1 MEEDIQRKDG
11 VDYINLSIINIMSNE
26 VKEELD
32 KYGVLWY
39 KKKLN
44 PDQVKYHQKHM
55 NKATFIK
62 YSPEMKIE
70 GEYLYTKGFGQDLE
84 NYDTDSKIYKD
95 GIVYALKAI
104 KELNDKGIYHGDI
117 LSGHEGTDIQ
127 DKNIVYDGSEYRLI
141 DFGPRTEKKTLEP
154 MKVNQ
159 NMNPNRPKPT
169 GMKADAEDPLEQEK
183 NLLINYNKTAKLR
196 KHEEEQKIRRQEN
209 MRKAR
214 EARRQSMRKGS
225 NKKVRRQ
232 QSFVMDIDD
241 IDDSDDEMPFNVGNI
256 PFSLGTNRK
265 GGKKRRRRTK
275 KKRKRKRKRR
285 TKKKKK
291 KRKSTKKKRRRR
303 RR

>member
-1 MEEDIQRKDG
+1 MEEDIQRKND
-11 VDYINLSIINIMSNE
+11 VDYINLSIINIMND
-26 VKEELD
+26 VIEERD
-32 KYGVLWY
+32 EHGVLWY
-39 KKKLN
+39 KKKLTE
-44 PDQVKYHQKHM
+44 DQIKYHQKHM
-55 NKATFIK
+55 NNPTFKK

-70 GEYLYTKGFGQDLE
+70 GEYLYTKGFGQDLK

-95 GIVYALKAI
+95 GIEYALNAI

-214 EARRQSMRKGS
+214 EARRLSMGNSS
-225 NKKVRRQ
+225 NKRVRRLP
-232 QSFVMDIDD
+232 SFPRLMDIDD
-241 IDDSDDEMPFNVGNI
+241 SSDDEMPFDVENI

-275 KKRKRKRKRR
+275 KKRKRKRKS
-285 TKKKKK
+285 TKKKRRR

-303 RR
+303 R